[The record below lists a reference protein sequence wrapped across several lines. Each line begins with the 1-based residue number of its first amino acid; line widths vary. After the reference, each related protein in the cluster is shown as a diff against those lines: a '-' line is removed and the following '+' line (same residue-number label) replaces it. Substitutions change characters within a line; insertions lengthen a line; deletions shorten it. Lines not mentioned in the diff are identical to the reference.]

1 MVEQVADSGGKVYYF
16 DAGAS
21 TYTAGAGGASQ
32 NWFVG
37 IFHFPVLYFV
47 ILNREE
53 WIEKKGL
60 NLAGIFAW
68 ELAALAPSDVS
79 SNEKT
84 RTDLFQVWKQIP
96 GRLFPIYHWYNI
108 PVATEKD
115 SHLNPFTILKQVVKP
130 EDLVV
135 SS

>member
-1 MVEQVADSGGKVYYF
+1 MLVDWEMVEQVADSGGKVYYF

-84 RTDLFQVWKQIP
+84 PLLIYFRYGNKFQ
-96 GRLFPIYHWYNI
+96 G
-108 PVATEKD
+108 D
-115 SHLNPFTILKQVVKP
+115 SFLFTIGIIFLLLLRRTVT
-130 EDLVV
+130 LIRLLF
-135 SS
+135 